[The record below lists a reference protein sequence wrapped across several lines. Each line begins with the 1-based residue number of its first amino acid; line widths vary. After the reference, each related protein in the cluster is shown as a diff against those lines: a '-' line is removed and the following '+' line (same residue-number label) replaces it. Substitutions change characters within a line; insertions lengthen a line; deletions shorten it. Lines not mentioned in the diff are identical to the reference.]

1 MNKDIFMSNRE
12 KKLRQNL
19 KRRYASEFLF
29 KLGGI
34 FSLLVGFSFLLFF
47 FYTIISTGYP
57 AFQQTY
63 ILIDIDK
70 NHTSEDV
77 SNESFYDEL
86 NYQNLI
92 RDGLREI
99 FPDVSERSKLRN
111 LYSLVSS
118 GGIYEFKSR
127 IIKTPSLYSDSSS
140 FWILA
145 DDEVDTIYKSES
157 SNNFIS
163 EDKINFIKNLENEN
177 RIKLKFNT
185 LFFTSGD
192 SRDPELAGIASSS
205 LGSIY
210 MLFITFILSF
220 PIGIAAA
227 IYLEEFAPKSRWT
240 DFVSVNIS
248 NLAAVPSIIYGLLGL
263 ALFINFFHLPRS
275 APLVG
280 GLVLS
285 LMTLPVIIISSRVSL
300 SSVPSSIR
308 DAALGVGASKMQ
320 MISHHVLPLAL
331 PGMLTG
337 SIIGMA
343 RALGESAPLLMI
355 GMVAFIVDKPSSVL
369 DPSTALPVQVYL
381 WADSPERAFN
391 EKTSAAIMILLLFLF
406 IMNASAIYFRKK
418 FEKRW

>member
-1 MNKDIFMSNRE
+1 MSNRE

-29 KLGGI
+29 KLGGM

-70 NHTSEDV
+70 NHTSEDI
-77 SNESFYDEL
+77 SNEFFYDEL

-99 FPDVSERSKLRN
+99 FPDVSERSELRN

-145 DDEVDTIYKSES
+145 DDEVDTIYKSKS

-227 IYLEEFAPKSRWT
+227 IYLEEFAPKGRWT

-308 DAALGVGASKMQ
+308 DAALGIGASKMQ

-381 WADSPERAFN
+381 WADSPERAFS
-391 EKTSAAIMILLLFLF
+391 EKTSAAIMILLLILF
-406 IMNASAIYFRKK
+406 IMNAAAIYFRKK

>member
-1 MNKDIFMSNRE
+1 MSNRE

-29 KLGGI
+29 KLGGM
-34 FSLLVGFSFLLFF
+34 FSLFVGFSFLLFF

-70 NHTSEDV
+70 NHTSEDI
-77 SNESFYDEL
+77 SNEFFYDEL

-99 FPDVSERSKLRN
+99 FPDVSERSELRN

-145 DDEVDTIYKSES
+145 DDEVDTIYKSKS
-157 SNNFIS
+157 SNNFIL
-163 EDKINFIKNLENEN
+163 EDKINLIKNLENEN

-227 IYLEEFAPKSRWT
+227 IYLEEFAPKGRWT

-248 NLAAVPSIIYGLLGL
+248 NLAAVPSIIFGLLGL

-308 DAALGVGASKMQ
+308 DAALGIGASKMQ

-381 WADSPERAFN
+381 WADSPERAFS

-406 IMNASAIYFRKK
+406 IMNAAAIYFRKK

>member
-1 MNKDIFMSNRE
+1 MNRDIFMSNRE

-29 KLGGI
+29 KLGGM
-34 FSLLVGFSFLLFF
+34 FSLFVGFSFLLFF

-70 NHTSEDV
+70 NHTSEDI
-77 SNESFYDEL
+77 SNEFFYDEL

-99 FPDVSERSKLRN
+99 FPDVSERSELRN

-145 DDEVDTIYKSES
+145 DDEVDTIYKSKS
-157 SNNFIS
+157 SNNFIL
-163 EDKINFIKNLENEN
+163 EDKINLIKNLENEN

-227 IYLEEFAPKSRWT
+227 IYLEEFAPKGRWT

-248 NLAAVPSIIYGLLGL
+248 NLAAVPSIIFGLLGL

-308 DAALGVGASKMQ
+308 DAALGIGASKMQ

-381 WADSPERAFN
+381 WADSPERAFS

-406 IMNASAIYFRKK
+406 IMNAAAIYFRKK